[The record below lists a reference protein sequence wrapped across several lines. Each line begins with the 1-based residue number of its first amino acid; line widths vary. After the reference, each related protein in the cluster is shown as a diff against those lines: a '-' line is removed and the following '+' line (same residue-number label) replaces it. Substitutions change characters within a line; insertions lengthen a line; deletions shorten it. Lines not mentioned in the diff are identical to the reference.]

1 MVGGI
6 GQRNN
11 LRGNGIFSV
20 DLAIGKRFQMPAEG
34 HSLQFRAEAFNL
46 TNSVRFNANAW
57 ETLSFVFPGSFGN
70 YSRVMIPARVM
81 QFGLR
86 YEF

>member
-1 MVGGI
+1 MFGI
-6 GQRNN
+6 
-11 LRGNGIFSV
+11 
-20 DLAIGKRFQMPAEG
+20 DLALGKRFQMPSEG

-57 ETLSFVFPGSFGN
+57 ETVSFVFPGSFGN
-70 YSRVMIPARVM
+70 YSDVLVPPRVL